1 MDVEG
6 LTSLTTEQ
14 LKKLLKYLHDGSL
27 ELPLTAHSIA
37 TVGFQFRHQ
46 ELTGAMRGLDE
57 AGVRAVL
64 VCVIAERIK
73 AARVEA

>member
-14 LKKLLKYLHDGSL
+14 LKKLLKHLHDGSL
-27 ELPLTAHSIA
+27 GLPLTAHSIA
-37 TVGFQFRHQ
+37 CVGFQFRHQ

-73 AARVEA
+73 ADRARV